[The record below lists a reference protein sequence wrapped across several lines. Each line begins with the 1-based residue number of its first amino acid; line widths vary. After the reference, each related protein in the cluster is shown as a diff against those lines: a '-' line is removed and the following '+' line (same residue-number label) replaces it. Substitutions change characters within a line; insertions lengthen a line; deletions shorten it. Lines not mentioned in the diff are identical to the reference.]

1 MGNTVTH
8 CSVYITAPDYD
19 TAIKIARIIV
29 TEQLAACANVLG
41 EITSV
46 YRWEG
51 QIQEEGEV
59 ALIAKT
65 TVAQFPA
72 LAARV
77 KAMHPHQVPCI
88 VAWPIAAGHQP
99 YLDWITAETGTAS

>member
-1 MGNTVTH
+1 MTH
-8 CSVYITAPDYD
+8 CSVYITAPDHE
-19 TAIKIARIIV
+19 TALKVARIVV
-29 TEQLAACANVLG
+29 TERLAACANVLG
-41 EITSV
+41 LVTSV

-51 QIQEEGEV
+51 AIHEEGEV

-65 TVAQFPA
+65 TTAQFPA

-77 KAMHPHQVPCI
+77 KAIHPYQVPCI

-99 YLDWITAETGTAS
+99 YLDWITAEAAPS